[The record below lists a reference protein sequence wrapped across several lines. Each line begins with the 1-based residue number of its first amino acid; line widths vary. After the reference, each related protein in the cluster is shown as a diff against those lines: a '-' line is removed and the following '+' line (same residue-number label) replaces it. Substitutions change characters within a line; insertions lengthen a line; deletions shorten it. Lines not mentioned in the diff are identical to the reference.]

1 MTPEIVT
8 ISGDI
13 PLDVA
18 TQIMLDNR
26 IHRLLIVQGGLTP
39 NRPVGVLSL
48 SDVVREMAGASE
60 G

>member
-1 MTPEIVT
+1 MTPEVVT

-18 TQIMLDNR
+18 VQIMLDER

-48 SDVVREMAGASE
+48 SDVVGEMARVVE
-60 G
+60 E